1 MPLRMAIDEGSIAPS
16 EVALVGARDLDP
28 PEAEYL
34 ARQGID
40 DDLSRALAGATA
52 VYVAL
57 DVDVLEPGE
66 VPCFMPVAGGPDTQD
81 VVRLIREVAGRA
93 QVAGLGITGLVPGA
107 DPETLKRFA
116 VAAGL

>member
-1 MPLRMAIDEGSIAPS
+1 
-16 EVALVGARDLDP
+16 
-28 PEAEYL
+28 
-34 ARQGID
+34 
-40 DDLSRALAGATA
+40 
-52 VYVAL
+52 
-57 DVDVLEPGE
+57 
-66 VPCFMPVAGGPDTQD
+66 MPVAGGPDTQD